1 MLGDPLNSIEGL
13 YLQAAKDIFK
23 EKKKLGKNDLKVGVS
38 FFEIYCEKAYD
49 LLNDREECPI

>member
-13 YLQAAKDIFK
+13 YLQAAKEIFK
-23 EKKKLGKNDLKVGVS
+23 EKKKLGKTDLKVGVS